1 MWCRNPVVPFL
12 LFLAASAILMFT
24 HPSGALADPVTAGS
38 LSVQD
43 AWARPSIGNAPNGVA
58 YLTIT
63 NMGEV
68 ADRLVGASAS
78 VAKRVGLH
86 ATKMEGGIMKMRPA
100 AQGITVPAKGAT
112 ELKPGGFHVML
123 MGLTRKLVPGQNF
136 DLTLTFERQG
146 AVRIAV
152 EIKTLGYKGSSKSSA
167 TMAPH
172 GQAHQ

>member
-1 MWCRNPVVPFL
+1 MCCRKTVLPFL
-12 LFLAASAILMFT
+12 LFLAASAILT
-24 HPSGALADPVTAGS
+24 VTPPSSALADPVTAGT

-43 AWARPSIGNAPNGVA
+43 AWARPSIGNAPNGIV

-63 NMGEV
+63 NMGE
-68 ADRLVGASAS
+68 APDRLVGASAS

-100 AQGITVPAKGAT
+100 AQGITVPAKGAI

-123 MGLTRKLVPGQNF
+123 MGFTRKLVPGQNF

-152 EIKTLGYKGSSKSSA
+152 EIKPLGYKGSSKSSA

-172 GQAHQ
+172 GRAHQ